1 MNPRKPKTKIV
12 PATRI
17 QELSESLKAQGKKIV
32 TTNGCFDILH
42 LGHIQYLLQARE
54 MGDVLIV
61 GINSDRS
68 VKLLKGPNRP
78 INPESDRALQL
89 AGLESVDYVTIF
101 DESTPE
107 RLLKTI
113 GPSIHVKGGDYTADK
128 LPEKSVVEAGG
139 GSVVC
144 VSHLEGF
151 STTRLIEKIKPD

>member
-1 MNPRKPKTKIV
+1 MNPRKPETKIV
-12 PATRI
+12 PSTRI
-17 QELSESLKAQGKKIV
+17 QELSKSLKAQGKNIV

-42 LGHIQYLLQARE
+42 LGHIKYLLEARE

-68 VKLLKGPNRP
+68 VKLLKGPSRP
-78 INPESDRALQL
+78 INPEHDRALQL

-107 RLLKTI
+107 NLLKTI
-113 GPSIHVKGGDYTADK
+113 APSIHIKGGDYTADK
-128 LPEKSVVEAGG
+128 LPEKKIVEEGG
-139 GSVVC
+139 GKVVC

-151 STTRLIEKIKPD
+151 STTRLIDKMKID